1 MRTNKHIG
9 TLTLW
14 FKTKS
19 ANMYCQ
25 K

>member
-1 MRTNKHIG
+1 MTTNKHIG